1 MSLFVRQ
8 TPTKNGRI
16 FVSIID
22 GRYSKAKK
30 NTTQKTYKSYGYLDE
45 LEKIY
50 TDPIEYLND
59 VCKKENE
66 KRKTRKKEPIPM
78 GKPELINLG
87 YFPYKRLYSE
97 LKVKQFLDAIQI
109 YEGTKSEYV
118 LSDIFEALIYSR
130 VISPSSKIESYH
142 KTIPSF
148 FIILALNRTKCTKP
162 FLCLGKNSTMKLF
175 LRGCAKNMRKIN

>member
-16 FVSIID
+16 FVSIVD

-30 NTTQKTYKSYGYLDE
+30 NTTQKTYKSCGYLDE
-45 LEKIY
+45 LEKVY
-50 TDPIEYLND
+50 TDPIAYLND

-66 KRKTRKKEPIPM
+66 KRKTRKKEPIPT

-97 LKVKQFLDAIQI
+97 LKVKLFLDAIQI
-109 YEGTKSEYV
+109 YEGTKSEYI

-148 FIILALNRTKCTKP
+148 FHNFNFKSNQMYKAISL
-162 FLCLGKNSTMKLF
+162 LGKKQYD
-175 LRGCAKNMRKIN
+175 